1 MVAFVLVH
9 SPLVGPFTWALV
21 AEELERKQTRAIVPF
36 LTSELAKDTPYW
48 KQHAGTVA
56 QAIQALPPD
65 ESVILV
71 AHSGA
76 GALLPA
82 IRQASNRPIAAYIFV
97 DAGIP
102 KDGKSRL
109 DLFFDAEAAEQFRR
123 SAINGLLP
131 TWTDSDLAEVIPND
145 HTRAQFVAELHP
157 LPLAVYEEP
166 IPVFEG
172 WPDAP
177 CSFIAF
183 TSADEYVYADSLRHA
198 EQQGWP
204 CAKIKGKHFH
214 MLIDPVAVADA
225 LLSVTGELGLV
236 TT

>member
-21 AEELERKQTRAIVPF
+21 AQELERKQFAVIVPA
-36 LTSELAKDTPYW
+36 LTTKLSSDKPYW
-48 KQHAGTVA
+48 KQHADAVA
-56 QAIQALPPD
+56 QAIQSLPLD
-65 ESVILV
+65 EPVVLV

-76 GALLPA
+76 GMLLPA
-82 IRQASNRPIAAYIFV
+82 IRQVIGRPVAGYIFA

-102 KDGKSRL
+102 QDGKSRL
-109 DLFFDAEAAEQFRR
+109 DIFSNKKAAEQFRR

-131 TWTDSDLAEVIPND
+131 TWTDADLAEVIPD
-145 HTRAQFVAELHP
+145 DQTRAHFLTDLKP

-166 IPVFEG
+166 IPVFDG

-183 TSADEYVYADSLRHA
+183 TSADEYTYEDSLRHA
-198 EQQGWP
+198 KQQGWP
-204 CAKIKGKHFH
+204 CAKIRGRHFH
-214 MLIDPVAVADA
+214 MLVDPVAVADA
-225 LLSVTGELGLV
+225 LLNVTEQMGIV
-236 TT
+236 TS